1 MIYTNGYINILKSK
15 PPFLF
20 CWYYDDNNDNTN
32 TENLVDGYN
41 ICISVLQC
49 YIKEKLSSDCVW
61 KSEAAV
67 LLF

>member
-1 MIYTNGYINILKSK
+1 MIYINGYINILKSK

-20 CWYYDDNNDNTN
+20 CWYYDENDNTN